1 MSFKQRVK
9 IVLSVR
15 RESGDDRYN
24 IGGGDGGDINDREI
38 EDENDDGNNDDE
50 NDGDG
55 DDGEGYGRSDEDKVR
70 DDGEDNVDHVGR
82 GSASTK
88 FRED

>member
-1 MSFKQRVK
+1 MKR
-9 IVLSVR
+9 VLSIG
-15 RESGDDRYN
+15 REDEDDRYD
-24 IGGGDGGDINDREI
+24 IGSGDNGHMNDREI
-38 EDENDDGNNDDE
+38 EDENDDDNNDDDE

-55 DDGEGYGRSDEDKVR
+55 DDEEGYGRSDEDKVR

-82 GSASTK
+82 GSASIK